1 MINHKYN
8 TVRNWNYNDLGY
20 KTEREKKQALKWWI
34 EDTCKHCKHFSPMT
48 KDVFENIFIV
58 WYCCYFGYFL
68 VLLLFWVFFACFAA
82 KEGDELKDTAI
93 EATTRLKQALMNER
107 EAKLRLQNDVEKLK
121 EHIIEINRQLKVAKE
136 TEESLKGS
144 LRALEE
150 VTAKMERDQLQKQ
163 THEVRVVSMG
173 DRDCSVHVQFASNRK
188 LSYSGPRIQ
197 HTKKFT
203 F

>member
-1 MINHKYN
+1 MPVTIS
-8 TVRNWNYNDLGY
+8 T
-20 KTEREKKQALKWWI
+20 
-34 EDTCKHCKHFSPMT
+34 S
-48 KDVFENIFIV
+48 
-58 WYCCYFGYFL
+58 YCL
-68 VLLLFWVFFACFAA
+68 VLLLFWVCFPCFAA

-188 LSYSGPRIQ
+188 LSHSDPRIH
-197 HTKKFT
+197 HTKKFS

>member
-1 MINHKYN
+1 
-8 TVRNWNYNDLGY
+8 
-20 KTEREKKQALKWWI
+20 
-34 EDTCKHCKHFSPMT
+34 
-48 KDVFENIFIV
+48 
-58 WYCCYFGYFL
+58 
-68 VLLLFWVFFACFAA
+68 
-82 KEGDELKDTAI
+82 
-93 EATTRLKQALMNER
+93 MNER

-150 VTAKMERDQLQKQ
+150 VTAKMERDQLQRQ
-163 THEVRVVSMG
+163 THEVRVVSKG

-188 LSYSGPRIQ
+188 LSYSVPRIH
-197 HTKKFT
+197 HTKKFS

>member
-1 MINHKYN
+1 MVTRRHLQTLQKFLTYDQRCI
-8 TVRNWNYNDLGY
+8 W
-20 KTEREKKQALKWWI
+20 
-34 EDTCKHCKHFSPMT
+34 KH
-48 KDVFENIFIV
+48 I
-58 WYCCYFGYFL
+58 YCL
-68 VLLLFWVFFACFAA
+68 VLLLFWVCFACFAA

-188 LSYSGPRIQ
+188 LSYSVPGIH
-197 HTKKFT
+197 HTKMFS